1 MEPSCFYLSACLDMR
16 SLYPIDLRRRC
27 FLNLDI
33 PGDDKKASKRV
44 SKPASFF
51 FLSIYSTSL
60 QVTKQVTTMP
70 TLTKRP
76 AMFVLFAPLRWV
88 EVMGALGSLV

>member
-1 MEPSCFYLSACLDMR
+1 MR

-51 FLSIYSTSL
+51 LSIHLFYHPASNKASNNYAYTHKKASHVCFVCST
-60 QVTKQVTTMP
+60 
-70 TLTKRP
+70 
-76 AMFVLFAPLRWV
+76 
-88 EVMGALGSLV
+88 EVGGGDGCPG